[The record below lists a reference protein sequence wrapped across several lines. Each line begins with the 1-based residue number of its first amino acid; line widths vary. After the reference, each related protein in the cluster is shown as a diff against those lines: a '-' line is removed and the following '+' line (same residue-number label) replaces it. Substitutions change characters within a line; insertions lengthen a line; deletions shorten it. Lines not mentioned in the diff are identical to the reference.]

1 MGRIIDGD
9 KLSQVALAAGRS
21 ANSEGGTCFRLA
33 FDSSCVGSFNSNLG
47 MVLQFTCCYRL
58 RFGIV
63 HASFDMFALVRI

>member
-1 MGRIIDGD
+1 
-9 KLSQVALAAGRS
+9 VPAAGRS

-33 FDSSCVGSFNSNLG
+33 FDSGFIGSFNSNLG
-47 MVLQFTCCYRL
+47 MVPQFACCYRL